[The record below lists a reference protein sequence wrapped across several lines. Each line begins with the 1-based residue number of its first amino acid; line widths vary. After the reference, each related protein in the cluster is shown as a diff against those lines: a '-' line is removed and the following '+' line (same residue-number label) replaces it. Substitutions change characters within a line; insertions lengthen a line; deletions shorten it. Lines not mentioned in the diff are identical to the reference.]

1 MEPVDIDPLGD
12 VLICC
17 GTGIGTNEKKFIRV
31 SSTVLGGVSS
41 VFKAKFQEPEFTEAY
56 KRPDLYPSGWV
67 GLALWEVDSKAMEIM
82 CEVLHHRHTRVPE
95 SAEGQE
101 ELVANVA
108 ELCDKYDC
116 IDALLPT
123 ARGWLAPIRGT
134 EHTTARRHLM
144 TAAYYFRDDKAFYMY
159 GHWLLRN
166 AYDAIDRPAIWS
178 PELDAANH
186 VLRVV
191 FGLLEA
197 ERNWAIQAITNACSR
212 FVAGRSW
219 AHYTWPICAEN
230 CVTTE
235 QANVIAMGEL
245 FGFYQD
251 PAFTTPIATMLD
263 AMRRFPDRCEPCL
276 AGDCDEYAQCRHQNT
291 KTDYLCTQAE
301 GIEKSLK
308 VPCVVCLKE
317 RQPYWGMCEHHDDQ
331 IGRNEHD
338 EHDGEDQEDED

>member
-1 MEPVDIDPLGD
+1 MEPVDIDPQGD
-12 VLICC
+12 VMICC
-17 GTGIGTNEKKFIRV
+17 GTGIGTNEKKFIRA
-31 SSTVLGGVSS
+31 SSAVLSGASS
-41 VFKAKFQEPEFTEAY
+41 VFKVKFQEPEFTEAY
-56 KRPDLYPSGWV
+56 QRPDLYPSGWV
-67 GLALWEVDSKAMEIM
+67 GLARYEDDSKAMEIM

-116 IDALLPT
+116 VDALLPT
-123 ARGWLAPIRGT
+123 ARGWLAPIKGT
-134 EHTTARRHLM
+134 ENTTARRHLM

-178 PELDAANH
+178 PELDAGNH

-197 ERNWAIQAITNACSR
+197 ERNWAIRAITNACSQ

-219 AHYTWPICAEN
+219 VHYTQPVCAEN
-230 CVTTE
+230 CIITE
-235 QANVIAMGEL
+235 QANMIAMVEL
-245 FGFYQD
+245 FAFYQD

-276 AGDCDEYAQCRHQNT
+276 AADCAESAQCRHPNMT
-291 KTDYLCTQAE
+291 TDYLPTQAE
-301 GIEKSLK
+301 VIEKGLK
-308 VPCVVCLKE
+308 VPCMGCLEE
-317 RQPYWGMCEHHDDQ
+317 RKPYWEVCENHVDQVGHVEDHEDD
-331 IGRNEHD
+331 E
-338 EHDGEDQEDED
+338 EDGD